1 MTKPDQFIPL
11 NHMASKELEFQ
22 DREGPSDPQDSP
34 DHKDF
39 PDPEVKLENQ
49 GSQVSQDHVDFQD
62 QWDHQ
67 ALTVMT
73 V

>member
-1 MTKPDQFIPL
+1 MIKPDQFIPL
-11 NHMASKELEFQ
+11 NHMASRELEFQ
-22 DREGPSDPQDSP
+22 DHEDPSDPQDSP

-39 PDPEVKLENQ
+39 PDPEVKPENP
-49 GSQVSQDHVDFQD
+49 GSQVNQERVDCQD

-67 ALTVMT
+67 DLMVMM